1 MLETHPMLEC
11 YRRKVL
17 RINLST
23 NSIVEEDIPDELFFK
38 FFGGKGLASFYV
50 FPLAGKKIDPL
61 SPQNIIAFFTGPL
74 TGTIAPS
81 SNRFM
86 CVTKS
91 PITHSIFSSSS
102 GGSFGMELKK
112 AGYDGLV
119 IEGKASS
126 PVLIDIGK
134 DIQILEASHL
144 WGKTC
149 DQIEEESKKGFMTI
163 GPAGESL
170 VRFAGIRA
178 DKRMFARGGCGAVL
192 GSKNVKLIRASGDM
206 KMDVANKNGFLAAVK
221 EFNERIR
228 KHSLTGDA
236 FPNIGMPVLTEFV
249 NEARALPTH
258 NFQKGSFE
266 QVDRIEGP
274 QFKKFHSGAEPC
286 PLCPIRC
293 GKKGMMGAREVRMPE
308 YETVAMFG
316 SNLGVADP
324 QKIIEWNYMCDNL
337 GLDTISTANAIGYM
351 MEAREKGIADFPCS
365 FGNSEGVGRVIE
377 DIAFRRGIGGEMA
390 EGVASLSGKYGKE
403 FAMVNNRLEAP
414 AYDPRR
420 AYGMGLIYATSGR
433 CDHVGGFPFSPE
445 RMGDPVSV
453 NPYSKNKARLVIVF
467 QDSWNFVDSLVSC
480 IFSLWGSYRGLPTSF
495 VPASIV
501 EFFALTMPDVAFYFL
516 DLSYPKL
523 VTHALGKRHSLF
535 DCFRVG
541 ERVSNLERMFA
552 VREGLVWD
560 SVAPRFSEP
569 LEGDSRAVLPLQ
581 DMLHS
586 YYKLRGWNSR
596 GTPTTEKLKKIGLE
610 AFL

>member
-1 MLETHPMLEC
+1 MLETYPMLEC

-23 NSIVEEDIPDELFFK
+23 NSIREEDIPDELFLK

-50 FPLAGKKIDPL
+50 FPLAGRKIDPL
-61 SPQNIIAFFTGPL
+61 SPENIIAFFTGPL

-134 DIQILEASHL
+134 DVQILEASHL

-149 DQIEEESKKGFMTI
+149 DQIEEEYRKGFMAI
-163 GPAGESL
+163 GPAGENL

-206 KMDVANKNGFLAAVK
+206 KTEVANMNGFLAAVK

-228 KHSLTGDA
+228 KHHLTGDA
-236 FPNIGMPVLTEFV
+236 FPNIGMPSLTELV

-266 QVDRIEGP
+266 QVDKIEGP

-293 GKKGMMGAREVRMPE
+293 GKKGMMGSQEVRMPE

-324 QKIIEWNYMCDNL
+324 QKIIEWNYICDNL

-365 FGNSEGVGRVIE
+365 FGNSEGIERVIE

-390 EGVASLSGKYGKE
+390 DGVASLSEKYGKE

-420 AYGMGLIYATSGR
+420 TYGMGLVYATSGR
-433 CDHVGGFPFSPE
+433 CDHLGGFPFSPE
-445 RMGDPVSV
+445 RMGDPIPI
-453 NPYSKNKARLVIVF
+453 NPYSKKKERLVIIF
-467 QDSWNFVDSLVSC
+467 QDTWNSVNSFVSC
-480 IFSLWGSYRGLPTSF
+480 IFSMWGSYRGLPTSLL
-495 VPASIV
+495 PKMLV
-501 EFFALTMPDVAFYFL
+501 EYSALTFTEIAFFL
-516 DLSYPKL
+516 LDISYRKL
-523 VTHALGKRHSLF
+523 ISHALGKRYSMF

-541 ERVSNLERMFA
+541 ERISNLERMFA

-560 SVAPRFSEP
+560 SAASRFLEP
-569 LEGDSRAVLPLQ
+569 QEGDQKAVFPLQ
-581 DMLHS
+581 EMLGP
-586 YYKLRGWNSR
+586 YYKARGWDER
-596 GTPTTEKLKKIGLE
+596 GVPTTEKLKKIGLE